1 MRLSTILLFVATSV
15 VAQPPE
21 STDARVWLNAGV
33 QAYRS
38 ARYPDAVEDF
48 RKAVALDPSNVNAH
62 LYLATAYMTQYIPGA
77 ESPENLAYAEQARA
91 EFQRVLELNPNDKTA
106 LASLASLSYQEAQ
119 GVVVRDEKLRKLDES
134 RDWNQRL
141 LAVDPQ
147 AKEAY
152 YTLAVIA
159 WLKWYPAYMEARA
172 HLGMRPEDPGPFP
185 DPNVRRKLNMDY
197 GQIIADA
204 ITNLNK
210 ALAIDPQYDDA
221 MAYMNLLIRQRA
233 DLRDSPDEYKQDIAA
248 ANQWVEKAL
257 DTKRLK
263 AQNGI
268 TESSTAPPPPPP
280 PPPPARSSE
289 KPQRI
294 RVGGGVQ
301 ASNLLSKVDPVYPP
315 LAKQARIQGT
325 VRFTAIIGKD
335 GLVSNL
341 QLVSGHPLL
350 VQAAQEAVKQ
360 WVYKPTLLN
369 GEPVEVVTQLD
380 VSFTLSQ

>member
-1 MRLSTILLFVATSV
+1 MRLSTILLLVATSV
-15 VAQPPE
+15 VAQTPE
-21 STDARVWLNAGV
+21 PTDARVWLNVGV
-33 QAYRS
+33 QAFRN
-38 ARYPDAVEDF
+38 ARYSEAVGDF
-48 RKAVALDPSNVNAH
+48 RKAVELDPSNINAH
-62 LYLATAYMTQYIPGA
+62 LYLATAFMTQYIPGV
-77 ESPENLAYAEQARA
+77 ESPENIAYAEQARA
-91 EFQRVLELNPNDKTA
+91 EFQRVLELNANDKTA

-119 GVVVRDEKLRKLDES
+119 GLPLLDQKLRKLDES

-152 YTLAVIA
+152 YTLAVIG
-159 WLKWYPAYMEARA
+159 WLKWYPAYMEARS

-185 DPNVRRKLNMDY
+185 DPNVRRQLNLDY
-197 GQIIADA
+197 GQILADA

-221 MAYMNLLIRQRA
+221 MAYMNLLIRERA

-248 ANQWVEKAL
+248 ANEWVQKAL

-268 TESSTAPPPPPP
+268 STSSSAPPPPPP
-280 PPPPARSSE
+280 PPPAGNGQT
-289 KPQRI
+289 PQRI

-301 ASNLLSKVDPVYPP
+301 ASNLLYKVDPVYPP

-335 GLVSNL
+335 GHVNNL

-350 VQAAQEAVKQ
+350 VQAGQEAVKQ